1 MKPGMIFVCNIVK
14 LTNHKQRRFTMNN
27 SLTKYFS
34 RDIPLVPSL
43 FSLFDDGDFFTRRP
57 LELFKHTDD
66 IKVDIVDHDDKV
78 AVTAITPGFS
88 KGNIKI
94 EYDKGYLTVSGDIKK
109 EETKEEKKYL
119 YREIGS
125 NSFARR
131 FYLGDSFDKA
141 NIDASFKDGILTIT
155 LPKKEEE
162 KFKEIEIK

>member
-1 MKPGMIFVCNIVK
+1 M
-14 LTNHKQRRFTMNN
+14 N

-34 RDIPLVPSL
+34 RDIPLAPSL
-43 FSLFDDGDFFTRRP
+43 FSIFDEGDFFGRP
-57 LELFKHTDD
+57 MGTLRNFDNV
-66 IKVDIVDHDDKV
+66 KVDIVDHDDKV
-78 AVTAITPGFS
+78 EVVVITPGFS
-88 KGNIKI
+88 KENIKI